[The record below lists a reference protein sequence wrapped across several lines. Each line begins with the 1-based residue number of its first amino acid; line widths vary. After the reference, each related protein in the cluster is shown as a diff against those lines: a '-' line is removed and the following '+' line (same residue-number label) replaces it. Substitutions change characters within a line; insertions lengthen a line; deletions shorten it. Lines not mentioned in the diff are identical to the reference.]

1 MNTGESKVTHK
12 HEHAHFPRTVIEE
25 IFKADAV
32 AAVDKDRDIAFKLAE
47 VASNRQTFTG
57 KVRPTAYGDKKNH
70 SGQGLE
76 HAQALMDNQIIAD
89 SQAQAAMV
97 VEAAAH
103 EGIIME
109 EPQNPLV
116 TEN

>member
-1 MNTGESKVTHK
+1 MNTGASKATHK
-12 HEHAHFPRTVIEE
+12 HSHSHGVVKLVNLET
-25 IFKADAV
+25 V

-57 KVRPTAYGDKKNH
+57 KVRPTAYGDKKNR

-76 HAQALMDNQIIAD
+76 HAQALIDNQIIAD

-109 EPQNPLV
+109 ESQKPLV